1 MADYM
6 VFDTDGDCI
15 EKHPDTGVTI
25 IQDNAVVVDSLS
37 AYPGFDWKYDN
48 GVIRVMTEGESR
60 LRRRKLKS
68 PDLQA
73 SEIAY
78 EGFMSL
84 IPLPITAS
92 SEDIVGKLM
101 DMRAKGQT
109 MTFMGAQLQ
118 PVEIQ
123 GFISGLMHDIEVNG
137 GSYETL

>member
-25 IQDNAVVVDSLS
+25 IQDNAVAVASLS
-37 AYPGFDWKYDN
+37 VYPGFDWKYAN
-48 GVIRVMTEGESR
+48 GLIRAMSVGESR

-68 PDLQA
+68 PGLQA
-73 SEIAY
+73 AEVAY

-84 IPLPITAS
+84 LGLPITS
-92 SEDIVGKLM
+92 SSGDVVSKLM
-101 DMRAKGQT
+101 DMRAKGET
-109 MTFMGAQLQ
+109 MAFMGAQLQ